1 MQCLFLGRPMPNPS
15 NPRAARHRLRILAMP
30 LLLVLVA
37 CTPSPPPPAAS
48 GGADGPRERHF
59 TGSWSITGNRQTLKM
74 GPDHRAEIF
83 RLGGSLMLAGDSRP
97 GLAFR
102 SDIIGLRDNQ
112 SGMQARSVWTDER
125 GDQVF
130 SELRGGAG
138 GPGQLIEGRFVG
150 LAIGIWFAPI
160 PEGLTREA
168 WHLFAIFAA
177 AIFAVIVN
185 AYAAADLGTA
195 GRCCRSA
202 QRNARPGQGLRR
214 LCQPQRAPGRGCL
227 PGRAGGGQV
236 RPGQRISLRVVTV
249 FGKSTLG
256 LAYSIFITDALIAP
270 GFPSNT
276 ARGGVLYPIILAL
289 PRAAARCPRTR
300 ASAAWA
306 AT

>member
-15 NPRAARHRLRILAMP
+15 NLRAARLRLRILAMP
-30 LLLVLVA
+30 LLLVLVD
-37 CTPSPPPPAAS
+37 CTPSPPPAAS
-48 GGADGPRERHF
+48 GDADGPRERHF

-150 LAIGIWFAPI
+150 GTGRYAGVRGQYTFKWRTLVESEDGSVSGRVVDLEGWARIGAP
-160 PEGLTREA
+160 
-168 WHLFAIFAA
+168 
-177 AIFAVIVN
+177 
-185 AYAAADLGTA
+185 ADTPT
-195 GRCCRSA
+195 S
-202 QRNARPGQGLRR
+202 GQG
-214 LCQPQRAPGRGCL
+214 ATGE
-227 PGRAGGGQV
+227 
-236 RPGQRISLRVVTV
+236 RP
-249 FGKSTLG
+249 
-256 LAYSIFITDALIAP
+256 
-270 GFPSNT
+270 
-276 ARGGVLYPIILAL
+276 
-289 PRAAARCPRTR
+289 
-300 ASAAWA
+300 
-306 AT
+306 

>member
-15 NPRAARHRLRILAMP
+15 NPRAARLRLRILAMP
-30 LLLVLVA
+30 LLLVLVD
-37 CTPSPPPPAAS
+37 CTPSPPPAAS
-48 GGADGPRERHF
+48 GDADGPRERHF

-150 LAIGIWFAPI
+150 GTGRYAGVGGQYTFKWRTLVESEDGSVSGRVVDLEGWARIGAP
-160 PEGLTREA
+160 
-168 WHLFAIFAA
+168 
-177 AIFAVIVN
+177 
-185 AYAAADLGTA
+185 ADTPT
-195 GRCCRSA
+195 S
-202 QRNARPGQGLRR
+202 GQG
-214 LCQPQRAPGRGCL
+214 ATGE
-227 PGRAGGGQV
+227 
-236 RPGQRISLRVVTV
+236 RP
-249 FGKSTLG
+249 
-256 LAYSIFITDALIAP
+256 
-270 GFPSNT
+270 
-276 ARGGVLYPIILAL
+276 
-289 PRAAARCPRTR
+289 
-300 ASAAWA
+300 
-306 AT
+306 

>member
-15 NPRAARHRLRILAMP
+15 NPRAARLRLRILAMP
-30 LLLVLVA
+30 LLLVLVD
-37 CTPSPPPPAAS
+37 CTPSPPPAAS
-48 GGADGPRERHF
+48 GDADGPRERHF

-150 LAIGIWFAPI
+150 GT
-160 PEGLTREA
+160 GR
-168 WHLFAIFAA
+168 
-177 AIFAVIVN
+177 
-185 AYAAADLGTA
+185 YAGV
-195 GRCCRSA
+195 R
-202 QRNARPGQGLRR
+202 GQYTFKWRTLVESEDGSVS
-214 LCQPQRAPGRGCL
+214 G
-227 PGRAGGGQV
+227 
-236 RPGQRISLRVVTV
+236 RVVELE
-249 FGKSTLG
+249 GW
-256 LAYSIFITDALIAP
+256 
-270 GFPSNT
+270 
-276 ARGGVLYPIILAL
+276 ARICLLYTS
-289 PRAAARCPRTR
+289 RCV
-300 ASAAWA
+300 
-306 AT
+306 